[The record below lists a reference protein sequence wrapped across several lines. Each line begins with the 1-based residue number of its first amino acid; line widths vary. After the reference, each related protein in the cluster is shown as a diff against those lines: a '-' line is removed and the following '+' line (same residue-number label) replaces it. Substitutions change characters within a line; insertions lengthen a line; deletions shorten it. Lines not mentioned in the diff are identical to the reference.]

1 MEQIPPPPKKK
12 LFPYSKP
19 VFPQAKVVFSPNMAA
34 RLESRL
40 TLLLLQS
47 EEVFLPGRPALWQQE
62 DTPTRVDRES
72 SLNGLAHNLPGYKTT
87 HYLFVIYMYMIF
99 LRQKKAFIFDRI
111 KHNKYFEEI
120 SHSSRLDEQMKL

>member
-19 VFPQAKVVFSPNMAA
+19 VFLQAKVVFSPNMAA

-72 SLNGLAHNLPGYKTT
+72 SLNGLAHYLPDLKKK
-87 HYLFVIYMYMIF
+87 LKLQDF
-99 LRQKKAFIFDRI
+99 LGQR
-111 KHNKYFEEI
+111 KY
-120 SHSSRLDEQMKL
+120 SDDNSCSTRLQS